1 MKVVVVDIGNTS
13 TAVALYSGGRISRV
27 KHIRGGLRK
36 AREAC
41 EAAFAA
47 AGAGGVNGV
56 AIASVVPAV
65 NSLWRKT
72 SLRLLGCDP
81 LFVSAESAMNVTV
94 DYPDPK
100 RIGADRLANSA
111 GGVKRYGA
119 PLIVADFGTALTFD
133 VITGDSRY
141 IGGVITPGI
150 PLMTDYLFEKT
161 ALLPKVE
168 LKGKCPAV
176 GRSTE
181 EAIHIGAQIGY
192 RGMVR
197 EITAYLKKSTGEN
210 YRLVATGGYAKWAL
224 ADSGMDYTVDPN
236 LTLFGI
242 GCIFEENLK

>member
-27 KHIRGGLRK
+27 AHVRGGLRK
-36 AREAC
+36 AREVC

-47 AGAGGVNGV
+47 AGSGGVNGV

-65 NSLWRKT
+65 NTLWRKT
-72 SLRLLGCDP
+72 SRRLFGCDP
-81 LFVSAESAMNVTV
+81 LFVSAEAAMNVTV

-100 RIGADRLANSA
+100 RIGADRLANAA
-111 GGVKRYGA
+111 GGVRRYGA

-224 ADSGMDYTVDPN
+224 ADSGMDYTIDPN

-242 GCIFEENLK
+242 GCIFEENLN